1 MVARC
6 SHADAGGFGPWPI
19 FSAAA
24 LRRKVLEVL
33 TCGGGGE
40 GGPGSCRRKSA
51 YQYQSPQ
58 RMPRPKPRSER
69 LGELL
74 LAEPSERGDDVVD
87 AEKAEVLE
95 ELKAVVGAL
104 QAAGGGGEGEA
115 CMSRVEAAVAVRRKA
130 KGDAAARETLAMLG
144 AVPPLVAMLDKGEG
158 GEEVTAAALYAL
170 LNLGIGNDASVSL
183 SLLCF
188 FLIIRSAGVFCF

>member
-6 SHADAGGFGPWPI
+6 SHADAGDFRLWPI
-19 FSAAA
+19 FSVAA

-33 TCGGGGE
+33 TCGGG
-40 GGPGSCRRKSA
+40 KSA
-51 YQYQSPQ
+51 YQYRSPQ
-58 RMPRPKPRSER
+58 RVPRPKPRSER

-74 LAEPSERGDDVVD
+74 RAEPSERGDDVVD
-87 AEKAEVLE
+87 AEEDAARKAEVLE

-115 CMSRVEAAVAVRRKA
+115 CMSRVEAAVAVRSKA

-144 AVPPLVAMLDKGEG
+144 AIPPLVAMLDEGEV
-158 GEEVTAAALYAL
+158 GEEATAAYAL
-170 LNLGIGNDASVSL
+170 LNLGIGNDASVSF

-188 FLIIRSAGVFCF
+188 LLIIRSAGVFCF

>member
-6 SHADAGGFGPWPI
+6 SHADAGDFRLWPI
-19 FSAAA
+19 FSVAA

-33 TCGGGGE
+33 TCGGG
-40 GGPGSCRRKSA
+40 KSA
-51 YQYQSPQ
+51 YQYRSPQ
-58 RMPRPKPRSER
+58 RVPRPKPRSER

-74 LAEPSERGDDVVD
+74 RAEPSERGDDVVD
-87 AEKAEVLE
+87 AEEDAARKAEVLE